1 MNHAAQWVPL
11 SQEHHGG
18 LMWQRFT
25 AYHFAQTTTQIALAD
40 AELRHVAANVPIAL
54 TETAEGWQAV
64 ALLGLDDGQNLLVD
78 DQGRW
83 RAAYVPAALRGHP
96 FGLHSDYPGRLCI
109 DQHSPYVVERL
120 DAEPFFNQHGE
131 LARFPAQVLAF
142 LQQREQG
149 CQRLSKRINAL
160 AKAALLTPW
169 QPHGYQGSTPLYQI
183 DERAW
188 QALSAKQVGLFW
200 QLGAVPLV
208 YALLQSQ
215 QQLGRLQL
223 YQQRKATTEPSVPP
237 SDPLAQWQEALSSD
251 AEYDWPSA
259 T

>member
-1 MNHAAQWVPL
+1 MTHAAHWVPL

-25 AYHFAQTTTQIALAD
+25 AYHFAQTTSQVTLAG
-40 AELRHVAANVPIAL
+40 AELRHAAANFPIAL
-54 TETAEGWQAV
+54 AETAEGWQAV
-64 ALLGLDDGQNLLVD
+64 ALLGLEDDQNLLVD
-78 DQGRW
+78 DRGRW
-83 RAAYVPAALRGHP
+83 RAAYVPAALRSHP
-96 FGLHSDYPGRLCI
+96 FGLHPDYPGRLCI
-109 DQHSPYVVERL
+109 DQHSPCVVERL
-120 DAEPFFNQHGE
+120 DAEPFFTQHGE
-131 LARFPAQVLAF
+131 LARFPAQVLTF
-142 LQQREQG
+142 LQQRQQG
-149 CQRLSKRINAL
+149 CRQLSKRVTAL
-160 AKAALLTPW
+160 ANATLLVPW
-169 QPHGYQGSTPLYQI
+169 QPAGYQGSTPLYQI

-208 YALLQSQ
+208 YAQLQSQ

-223 YQQRKATTEPSVPP
+223 YRQRKATAEPSAPS
-237 SDPLAQWQEALSSD
+237 SDPLAQWQEALSSE

>member
-1 MNHAAQWVPL
+1 MTHAAHWVPL

-25 AYHFAQTTTQIALAD
+25 AYHFAKTTTQVALAD
-40 AELRHVAANVPIAL
+40 AELRHAAANFPIAL
-54 TETAEGWQAV
+54 TETNEGWQAV
-64 ALLGLDDGQNLLVD
+64 ALLGLEDGQNLLVD

-83 RAAYVPAALRGHP
+83 RAAYVPAALRSHP

-131 LARFPAQVLAF
+131 LARFPAQVLTF

-149 CQRLSKRINAL
+149 CQRLSTRIAAL
-160 AKAALLTPW
+160 AKATLLTPW

-188 QALSAKQVGLFW
+188 QALSTKQVGLFW

-208 YALLQSQ
+208 YAQLQSQ

-223 YQQRKATTEPSVPP
+223 YQQRKATAEPSVPP
-237 SDPLAQWQEALSSD
+237 SDPLAQWQEALSSE

>member
-11 SQEHHGG
+11 NPEHHGG

-25 AYHFAQTTTQIALAD
+25 AYHFEQTTTQVALAD
-40 AELRHVAANVPIAL
+40 AELRHAAANFPIAL
-54 TETAEGWQAV
+54 ADTGAGWHAV
-64 ALLGLDDGQNLLVD
+64 ALLGLEDGQNLLVD
-78 DQGRW
+78 DQGRF
-83 RAAYVPAALRGHP
+83 RAAYVPAALRSHP
-96 FGLHSDYPGRLCI
+96 FGLHPDYPGRLCI

-149 CQRLSKRINAL
+149 CQRLSTRISAL
-160 AKAALLTPW
+160 SKSALLTPW
-169 QPHGYQGSTPLYQI
+169 QPHGYQGSAPLYQI

-188 QALSAKQVGLFW
+188 QALSAKQIGLFW

-223 YQQRKATTEPSVPP
+223 YRQRKATAEPSTHS
-237 SDPLAQWQEALSSD
+237 SDPLAQWQEALSSE